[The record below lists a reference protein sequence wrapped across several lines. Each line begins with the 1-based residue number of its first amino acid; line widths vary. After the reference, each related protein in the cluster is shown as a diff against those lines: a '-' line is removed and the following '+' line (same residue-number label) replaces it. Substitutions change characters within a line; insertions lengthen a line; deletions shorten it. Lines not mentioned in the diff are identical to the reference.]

1 MTTYKRQYRST
12 PKHPSIHGGD
22 LVKCMAM
29 VVGFVV
35 LCWMIVFG

>member
-12 PKHPSIHGGD
+12 PRHPSIQGSD
-22 LVKCMAM
+22 LAKCMAL

-35 LCWMIVFG
+35 ICWVIVFG